1 MSSDL
6 ATKIFRMQGQPPYGF
21 PVQLSEDVIP
31 NPETKEPMTVYYLL
45 FKNSLYQRLAQNRQ
59 KLVDV
64 ARWLKDTHDA
74 MRNVGLRVI
83 IQPIFDDYEG
93 LQADSASYK
102 KQLIIDKR

>member
-1 MSSDL
+1 MSSEL
-6 ATKIFRMQGQPPYGF
+6 ATKIFRMQGTPPYGF

-45 FKNSLYQRLAQNRQ
+45 FKNRQ

-83 IQPIFDDYEG
+83 IQPIFDDYDG
-93 LQADSASYK
+93 LTPDSASYK
-102 KQLIIDKR
+102 KQLIVDKR

>member
-1 MSSDL
+1 MSSEL
-6 ATKIFRMQGQPPYGF
+6 ATKIFRMQGQPPHGF

-31 NPETKEPMTVYYLL
+31 NPETKEPMAVYYLL

-74 MRNVGLRVI
+74 MRNVGFRVI
-83 IQPIFDDYEG
+83 IQPIFDDYDG
-93 LQADSASYK
+93 LTPDSASYK
-102 KQLIIDKR
+102 KQIIVDKR